1 MRRPD
6 LATLVSGVAVVLF
19 GAVLLLDEVEA
30 LRLDFGSL
38 APVVLAVVGTILFVC
53 GMARRDGA

>member
-1 MRRPD
+1 MRRAD
-6 LATLVSGVAVVLF
+6 LATLVSGIAVVLF

-38 APVVLAVVGTILFVC
+38 APVVLSVVGTILFVC